1 MDKLDIQKL
10 KNFFYAVCHTVPDD
24 GVEFWF
30 ARDLTEHLGYVRW
43 ENFQTAIR
51 RAIEAC
57 EITGYDPDN
66 HFRGVTK
73 MIQIGKGAQRAVEGF
88 MLTPCVAGAEGS
100 ELI

>member
-1 MDKLDIQKL
+1 MDKLAIQKL
-10 KNFFYAVCHTVPDD
+10 KNLFDALCHTVPDD

-43 ENFQTAIR
+43 ENFQTAIG
-51 RAIEAC
+51 RAIESC

-73 MIQIGKGAQRAVEGF
+73 MIQIGKGAERAVDDF